1 MSSPYTNTLW
11 RHISALG
18 VAANIVCFYMVN
30 FKTMP
35 DIVKHTAEVGSV
47 REGDPI
53 AYLVSVFNN
62 VKN

>member
-1 MSSPYTNTLW
+1 
-11 RHISALG
+11 
-18 VAANIVCFYMVN
+18 MVN